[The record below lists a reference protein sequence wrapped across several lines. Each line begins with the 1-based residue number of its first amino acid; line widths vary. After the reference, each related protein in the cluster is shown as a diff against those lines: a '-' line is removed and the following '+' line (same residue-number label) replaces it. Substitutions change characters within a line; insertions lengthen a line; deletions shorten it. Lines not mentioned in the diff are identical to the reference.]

1 MPQLM
6 NHSYIIIGKV
16 KTGKNSKVDFEL
28 AKFSNVSKAV
38 ITKNKFKAI
47 VNMHFDA
54 TKHDLQNVIGGVY
67 SDYKIKKVILQN

>member
-38 ITKNKFKAI
+38 ITKNKFKAT
-47 VNMHFDA
+47 VKMHFDA
-54 TKHDLQNVIGGVY
+54 TKHDLQNVIGGAY